1 VAQSS
6 SAKKVAKLASKGK
19 GKKVRFSG
27 GTVFPTVI
35 AGVVV
40 AMLLLVFYARQTRPG
55 DGSGR
60 PFAFGT
66 SEIGDHWHQG
76 FAIRV
81 CDTWESK
88 LQGAAEETEIDPATG
103 QQVLTNRDF
112 RDTGIHSHSDG
123 VIHWHANS
131 LRAGNRA
138 KLGVFLDV
146 YDVEVDDDSITIP
159 ASQGGGATY
168 SEAET
173 KCGTEDAQLRMRVWD
188 NFSNQGAFQDYIT
201 NFRDIRMKDG
211 MVIVLAMVP
220 QNADIPFPA
229 YACGLREIGA
239 SDGGDLTT
247 TTVASATSVAPSST
261 VADAAVPGKDD
272 FSCLAPSEVTTTS
285 QSTTST
291 VAGTTT
297 TVPADT
303 TPTEPADTTTPSDSS
318 PDTTG

>member
-19 GKKVRFSG
+19 GKKVRFAG
-27 GTVFPTVI
+27 GTVFPTVV

-40 AMLLLVFYARQTRPG
+40 AMLLLIFYARQSRPG

-60 PFAFGT
+60 PFARGT
-66 SEIGDHWHQG
+66 SEVGDHWHQG

-88 LQGAAEETEIDPATG
+88 LQGNAEETEIDPATG
-103 QQVLTNRDF
+103 QQVFTNRDF

-131 LRAGNRA
+131 LRAAGNRA

-146 YDVEVDDDSITIP
+146 YDVEVDDDSLTIP

-168 SEAET
+168 SESET
-173 KCGTEDAQLRMRVWD
+173 KCGDLDAQLRMRVWD
-188 NFSNQGAFQDYIT
+188 NYSNQGVFQDYIT
-201 NFRDIRMKDG
+201 DFREIRMKDG

-220 QNADIPFPA
+220 KDADIPFPA

-239 SDGGDLTT
+239 SDGRDLATT
-247 TTVASATSVAPSST
+247 TTTANGVTSVVPTTAGGT
-261 VADAAVPGKDD
+261 TTTLPGKDD

-285 QSTTST
+285 Q
-291 VAGTTT
+291 ATTT
-297 TVPADT
+297 TLVAASSTSPDT
-303 TPTEPADTTTPSDSS
+303 TSPDTTTP
-318 PDTTG
+318 DTTG

>member
-1 VAQSS
+1 VGQSS

-19 GKKVRFSG
+19 GKKVRFAG
-27 GTVFPTVI
+27 GTVFPTVV

-66 SEIGDHWHQG
+66 SEVGDHWHQG

-103 QQVLTNRDF
+103 QEVLTNRDF

-131 LRAGNRA
+131 LRAAGNRA

-146 YDVEVDDDSITIP
+146 YDVEVDDDSLTIP
-159 ASQGGGATY
+159 PSQGGGATY
-168 SEAET
+168 SESET
-173 KCGTEDAQLRMRVWD
+173 KCGDLDAQLRMRVWD
-188 NFSNQGAFQDYIT
+188 NYSDQGVFQDYIT
-201 NFRDIRMKDG
+201 DFREIRMKDG

-220 QNADIPFPA
+220 KDADIPFPA

-239 SDGGDLTT
+239 SDGGDLVTT
-247 TTVASATSVAPSST
+247 TTVGGATSLVPTTAGGPT
-261 VADAAVPGKDD
+261 TTVPGKDD
-272 FSCLAPSEVTTTS
+272 FNCLAPSEVTTTS
-285 QSTTST
+285 QATTST
-291 VAGTTT
+291 VVEATSTQ
-297 TVPADT
+297 PADT
-303 TPTEPADTTTPSDSS
+303 TSPASTSTS